1 MRTAASEAEL
11 APTSLLPTFAAR
23 ARGIDATAPQT
34 RARILDE
41 VKQALAAGRRQIQSA
56 FLAGAP
62 VHDTM
67 AANADLIDQ
76 LLRDLLDFALR
87 YVFPAPNPTTGDR
100 ICVAAVG
107 GYGRGELAPWSDIDL
122 LFLLPYKKTP
132 RSEQVVEYVLYMLWD
147 TGLKVGHSTRTV
159 DECLRLARD
168 DSTIATSLL
177 ESRWIWGET
186 ELYEELRRRFRTEL
200 VQGTGPAFLEAKL
213 AERDQRH
220 RRLGDSRYVLE
231 PNVKDGKGGLRD
243 LHTLY
248 WIAKYLYQVEDATDL
263 VGRGVLTRAEL
274 RRFEKAEEFLS
285 TVRCH
290 LHYLADRPEDRLTFD
305 MQIEIGARMGYT
317 DRAGTRG
324 VERFM
329 KHYYLTAKD
338 VGDLTRIFCA
348 TLEAEHRR
356 RPRFD
361 LSRILPRGRSIGAF
375 RVEAGRLTVRD
386 AEAFSSDPVNLLRL
400 FHIAQARDFDVH
412 PHALRLVTRN
422 LRLVDAVL
430 RADAEANRLFVEML
444 TSRHDPETT
453 LRRLS
458 EAGVLARFI
467 PAFGRVV
474 AQMQYDMYH
483 TYTVDEHT
491 IRAIGILDR
500 IETGELAD
508 TAPVATEAVAKIVSR
523 RALYLAAFLHDIA
536 KGRGGD
542 HSILGA
548 KVAEEMCPR
557 LGLTPEETET
567 VAWLVRYHLL
577 MSNTA
582 FKRDLND
589 PQTIRDFVAT
599 VRSPER
605 LRLLLVLTVADIR
618 AVGPDVWNNWKA
630 TLLRSLYFRAEEELS
645 GGVDATPRKGRLDK
659 ALAALRT
666 ELPDWDDERFARHT
680 AEAPAYYWL
689 SADTATLTRQA
700 RLVDQARQSDPP
712 FVVEARVAADR
723 DATEL
728 SVCTP
733 DHPGLF
739 SRIAGAIALT
749 GGNIVAARIFTL
761 GSGLALDTFWIQ
773 SDDGHAY
780 DRPERLARLEGRI
793 RDALAGRI
801 DLRKELRKQPA
812 WPTRTSV
819 FTVQPRVLIDNR
831 ASGTHTLIEVN
842 GRDRPG
848 FLYDVARALSGAG
861 AQIASARISTFGET
875 AIDVF
880 YVKDVFGLKIEHEGK
895 LRQLREALLQAMADP
910 TPSKEKQ
917 GPIKP
922 TRHRSSTK
930 RRVRAAPPV
939 AAGRRK
945 ARP

>member
-1 MRTAASEAEL
+1 MDTAVRELGL
-11 APTSLLPTFAAR
+11 APISLLSAIA
-23 ARGIDATAPQT
+23 GSATGDDPSTPQT
-34 RARILDE
+34 RARVLEE
-41 VKQALAAGRRQIQSA
+41 VKQTLADGRRQIRAA
-56 FLAGAP
+56 FEAGAP
-62 VHDTM
+62 VHHTM

-76 LLRDLLDFALR
+76 LLRDLLDYAMT

-147 TGLKVGHSTRTV
+147 TGLKVGHATRTV
-159 DECLRLARD
+159 EECLRLARD
-168 DSTIATSLL
+168 DTTIATSLL
-177 ESRWIWGET
+177 ESRWIWGEPV
-186 ELYEELRRRFRTEL
+186 LYEDLRRRFLSEL

-248 WIAKYLYQVEDATDL
+248 WIAKYLYQVEDVADL
-263 VGRGVLTRAEL
+263 AGRCVLTRAEL

-290 LHYLADRPEDRLTFD
+290 LHYLTDRPEDRLTFD

-348 TLEAEHRR
+348 ALEAEHKRK
-356 RPRFD
+356 PRFD
-361 LSRILPRGRSIGAF
+361 LSRILPRGRNIGAF
-375 RVEAGRLTVRD
+375 QAEAGRLNIRD
-386 AEAFSSDPVNLLRL
+386 PDGFKADPVNLLRL
-400 FHIAQARDFDVH
+400 FHTAQARNYDIH

-422 LRLVDAVL
+422 LRLVDGTL
-430 RADAEANRLFVEML
+430 RENEEANRLFVEML
-444 TSRHDPETT
+444 TSSDDPETA

-491 IRAIGILDR
+491 IRAIGILNR
-500 IETGELAD
+500 IEKGELRD
-508 TAPVATEAVAKIVSR
+508 SAPAASDVVGKIVSR
-523 RALYLAAFLHDIA
+523 RALYVATFLHDIA

-542 HSILGA
+542 HSVLGA
-548 KVAEEMCPR
+548 KVAQDLCPR

-567 VAWLVRYHLL
+567 VAWLVRHHLL

-589 PQTIRDFVAT
+589 PQTIRDFVAA

-618 AVGPDVWNNWKA
+618 AVGPDIWNNWKA
-630 TLLRSLYFRAEEELS
+630 TLLRSLYFRAEEQLS
-645 GGVDATPRKGRLDK
+645 GGVDAEPRQARVVPV
-659 ALAALRT
+659 LAAVRKL
-666 ELPDWDDERFARHT
+666 LPEWDDATFERYA
-680 AEAPAYYWL
+680 AEAPPYYWL
-689 SADTATLTRQA
+689 SADPETLARQA
-700 RLVDQARQSDPP
+700 RLVESTQKATPP
-712 FVVEARVAADR
+712 LVVEARVASDR
-723 DATEL
+723 DATEI
-728 SVCTP
+728 SICTP

-749 GGNIVAARIFTL
+749 GGNIVDARIFTL
-761 GSGLALDTFWIQ
+761 GSGLAVDTFWIQ
-773 SDDGHAY
+773 SDDGQAY
-780 DRPERLARLEGRI
+780 DRPERLERLEHRI

-801 DLRKELRKQPA
+801 DLRKELRRQPS
-812 WPTRTSV
+812 WPSRTSV

-831 ASGTHTLIEVN
+831 ASATHTLIELN
-842 GRDRPG
+842 GRDRSG
-848 FLYDVARALSGAG
+848 FLYDVTRALSGAG
-861 AQIASARISTFGET
+861 AQIATARIATFGET

-910 TPSKEKQ
+910 AAAKEKQ

-922 TRHRSSTK
+922 TRHRSSVK
-930 RRVRAAPPV
+930 RRIRGAPPP
-939 AAGRRK
+939 ASRRK
-945 ARP
+945 GRA